1 MARPE
6 LSWFLERFVKPLC
19 AGGELHVGRPLT
31 AADVTRFEDALPHA
45 SVAADEVDDA
55 RADVLATLIARPP
68 PMILGADELAL
79 AAAVHDALVLAHPDA
94 DGALVTERMRKKIAA
109 TALVLA
115 SQPPSRDRTRVLAR
129 HALLHNLFDLGRDD
143 LLVSWWTG
151 HQRFLGQ
158 QAPGRLTA
166 WRGVRRVREEV
177 TRAGFD
183 ELLASPDVAPVTAA
197 LVRRTPLTQLLAS
210 HPAAPPLHW
219 EDAAFLLR
227 DPELARA
234 IAYHV
239 VGAGEPRLELTGP
252 ARLAA
257 AFEPMLERNPPA
269 ADLRVDAA
277 CRVHLAGL
285 VAMAESLVTE
295 PGAKS
300 PVLTAV
306 LGAGAGQRPRGLVT
320 FCALPDA
327 LALCA
332 PALARPPGLDS
343 DPAWLRRW
351 QAHRAQVV
359 ELVGAPLIT
368 SLAERL
374 ARHLGGLTITTAP
387 AAAATPAP
395 AEPPAP
401 AA

>member
-6 LSWFLERFVKPLC
+6 LAPFLERFVQPLC
-19 AGGELHVGRPLT
+19 AGGPLHVGRPLT
-31 AADVTRFEDALPHA
+31 IADVARFEDELPHA
-45 SVAADEVDDA
+45 SVASEAVDDA
-55 RADVLATLIARPP
+55 RADVLAVLVARPP
-68 PMILGADELAL
+68 PMILGHDELAL
-79 AAAVHDALVLAHPDA
+79 AAALHDALVLAHPDA
-94 DGALVTERMRKKIAA
+94 DGTLVTDRMRKKVAA
-109 TALVLA
+109 TALALA
-115 SQPPSRDRTRVLAR
+115 SQPPTRDRTRVLAR
-129 HALLHNLFDLGRDD
+129 HALLHNLFDLGRED

-151 HQRFLGQ
+151 HARFLGQ
-158 QAPGRLTA
+158 KAPGRLTA
-166 WRGVRRVREEV
+166 WRGVRRVREET

-227 DPELARA
+227 DAELARA

-239 VGAGEPRLELTGP
+239 VGSTEPRLELAGP

-269 ADLRVDAA
+269 ADVRVVAA
-277 CRVHLAGL
+277 FLVHLAGL

-295 PGAKS
+295 PSAKS

-306 LGAGAGQRPRGLVT
+306 LGGGAGQRPRGLVT

-327 LALCA
+327 LAMVE
-332 PALARPPGLDS
+332 PRLAAPPGLEE

-351 QAHRAQVV
+351 QAHRAQIR
-359 ELVGAPLIT
+359 ELVGVPLVT
-368 SLAERL
+368 NLAERL
-374 ARHLGGLTITTAP
+374 ARHLGGSVAP
-387 AAAATPAP
+387 ASLAAQVGDSAVA
-395 AEPPAP
+395 
-401 AA
+401 